1 MQPFGDTIETVSE
14 GFGVATKSDNKMALG
29 TPIFQSEAGARERMN
44 IAIAQDPSLAGTLH
58 IVPAFELN
66 KAA

>member
-1 MQPFGDTIETVSE
+1 
-14 GFGVATKSDNKMALG
+14 
-29 TPIFQSEAGARERMN
+29 MN